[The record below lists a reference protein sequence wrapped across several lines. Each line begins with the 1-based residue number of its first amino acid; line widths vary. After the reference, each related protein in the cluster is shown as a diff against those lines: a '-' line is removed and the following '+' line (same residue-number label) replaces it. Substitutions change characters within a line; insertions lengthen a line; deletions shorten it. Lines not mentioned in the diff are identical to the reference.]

1 VREEGRIV
9 LCGVGGQGL
18 IAAGRVVGLALL
30 EEGFSVRVAEVHGLA
45 QRGGSVVVH
54 VKFSRS
60 PDLAPTIPEGGADA
74 VIALEIIEALRAVK
88 FLKARKGIMLVND
101 FILPPP
107 GASRTLPRNQVLT
120 ALKKVNAKL
129 VLLPASKAARELG
142 SFLLTNSVMLGA
154 AYGAGLFPIERKS
167 FEKAIRE
174 GFRRAVELNLR
185 AFSVGERLWR
195 ERGE

>member
-1 VREEGRIV
+1 MKEEGRIV

-54 VKFSRS
+54 VKFGRS

-74 VIALEIIEALRAVK
+74 VIALEMIEALRAVR
-88 FLKARKGIMLVND
+88 FLRAEEGIMLVND
-101 FILPPP
+101 FMLPPP
-107 GASRTLPRNQVLT
+107 GAPRTLSRNQVLT
-120 ALKKVNAKL
+120 AIEKVDAKL

-142 SFLLTNSVMLGA
+142 SLLLTNSVMLGA
-154 AYGAGLFPIERKS
+154 AFEAGLFPVERKS
-167 FEKAIRE
+167 FERAIRK

-195 ERGE
+195 EREE

>member
-1 VREEGRIV
+1 MKEEGGIV

-54 VKFSRS
+54 VKFGRS
-60 PDLAPTIPEGGADA
+60 PDLASTVPGGGADA
-74 VIALEIIEALRAVK
+74 VIALEMIEALRAVR
-88 FLKARKGIMLVND
+88 FLKVGKGLMLVND
-101 FILPPP
+101 LMLPPP
-107 GASRTLPRNQVLT
+107 GASRTLSRNQVLT
-120 ALKKVNAKL
+120 ALRKVSAKL

-154 AYGAGLFPIERKS
+154 AYEAGLFPVKRKS
-167 FEKAIRE
+167 FEKAIRK
-174 GFRRAVELNLR
+174 GLRRAIELNLK

-195 ERGE
+195 EREE

>member
-1 VREEGRIV
+1 
-9 LCGVGGQGL
+9 
-18 IAAGRVVGLALL
+18 
-30 EEGFSVRVAEVHGLA
+30 
-45 QRGGSVVVH
+45 
-54 VKFSRS
+54 
-60 PDLAPTIPEGGADA
+60 
-74 VIALEIIEALRAVK
+74 
-88 FLKARKGIMLVND
+88 M
-101 FILPPP
+101 
-107 GASRTLPRNQVLT
+107 
-120 ALKKVNAKL
+120 NAKL